1 VPPGTYYEL
10 IRSGGKQIRRS
21 LDVILSL
28 TCTPLP
34 VMLWA
39 KKKRQLTKITPMAKE
54 GKARKAGKMSPGT
67 KIAAQMRAEANKLT
81 DEQRDESM
89 SFAMQVIYGKGK
101 TASHAVRH

>member
-1 VPPGTYYEL
+1 
-10 IRSGGKQIRRS
+10 
-21 LDVILSL
+21 
-28 TCTPLP
+28 
-34 VMLWA
+34 
-39 KKKRQLTKITPMAKE
+39 MAKQ
-54 GKARKAGKMSPGT
+54 GKVSKASKVSPGA

>member
-1 VPPGTYYEL
+1 MALPSHPKQARGCQPELDTVCGTVDLVATE
-10 IRSGGKQIRRS
+10 G
-21 LDVILSL
+21 D
-28 TCTPLP
+28 
-34 VMLWA
+34 A
-39 KKKRQLTKITPMAKE
+39 ERQLTQIPQMAKQ
-54 GKARKAGKMSPGT
+54 GKVSKVSKVGLGT